1 MFATLYKTMMS
12 IINQNVYIMEK
23 IDILNSALAESGLT
37 AEAVIKSWY
46 EDNQVS
52 AEFLQQLCP
61 VGEKTTFQDMNF
73 IPSKKFVTPKKVV
86 PGMFYYADGLIFPE
100 LIKDNQV
107 SAIVGC
113 VDKRR
118 GFALGLRETV
128 LPWSSDWLYVDI
140 PTRLSGKEAT
150 ALILKA
156 AQKVRKNAEAAEW
169 CAEYAFDG
177 IKAGTGFM
185 PSKEEL
191 KRIFGNRKKL
201 RESFAL
207 LNSGGLSGNC
217 LQEDAFYW
225 SSSESRSYIGNI
237 VWVVRPSDGSLGYYA
252 KHSRGR
258 VRCVVEFKI

>member
-1 MFATLYKTMMS
+1 MK
-12 IINQNVYIMEK
+12 K

-61 VGEKTTFQDMNF
+61 VGEKTTFQDVNL

-86 PGMFYYADGLIFPE
+86 SGMFYYADGLIFPE
-100 LIKDNQV
+100 LIKDNEV

-113 VDKRR
+113 VEKNH
-118 GFALGLRETV
+118 GLALGLRETE
-128 LPWSSDWLYVDI
+128 LPWSRNFLYVDI

-169 CAEYAFDG
+169 CAEYTFDG
-177 IKAGTGFM
+177 IKAGTGFL
-185 PSKEEL
+185 PNKEEL

-217 LQEDAFYW
+217 LLDEAFYW
-225 SSSESRSYIGNI
+225 SSSEYSNYSAWN
-237 VWVVRPSDGSLGYYA
+237 VRPSDGTMHYNYSN
-252 KHSRGR
+252 KHNSRP
-258 VRCVVEFKI
+258 VRCVLAF

>member
-1 MFATLYKTMMS
+1 MK
-12 IINQNVYIMEK
+12 K

-61 VGEKTTFQDMNF
+61 VGGKTTFQDVNL
-73 IPSKKFVTPKKVV
+73 IPSKKFVTPKKIA

-107 SAIVGC
+107 SAVVGC
-113 VDKRR
+113 VDRNH
-118 GFALGLRETV
+118 GLALGLRETE
-128 LPWSSDWLYVDI
+128 LPWSSNFLYVDI

-177 IKAGTGFM
+177 IKAGAGFM

-207 LNSGGLSGNC
+207 LTSGGLSGNC

-225 SSSESRSYIGNI
+225 SSSENLNHDVYA
-237 VWVVRPSDGSLGYYA
+237 WVVRPSDGGMGSYSKLN
-252 KHSRGR
+252 SNR

>member
-1 MFATLYKTMMS
+1 MK
-12 IINQNVYIMEK
+12 K

-61 VGEKTTFQDMNF
+61 VGEKTTFQDVNL

-86 PGMFYYADGLIFPE
+86 SGMFYYADGLIFPE
-100 LIKDNQV
+100 LIKDNEV

-113 VDKRR
+113 VEKNH
-118 GFALGLRETV
+118 GLALGLRETE
-128 LPWSSDWLYVDI
+128 LPWSRNFLYVDI

-177 IKAGTGFM
+177 IKAGAGFM

-207 LNSGGLSGNC
+207 LTSGGLSGNC

-225 SSSESRSYIGNI
+225 SSSENLNHDVYA
-237 VWVVRPSDGSLGYYA
+237 WVVRPSDGGMGSYSKLN
-252 KHSRGR
+252 SNR

>member
-1 MFATLYKTMMS
+1 MMS

-61 VGEKTTFQDMNF
+61 VGEKATFQDMNF

-100 LIKDNQV
+100 LIKGNWV

-128 LPWSSDWLYVDI
+128 LPWSSDWLYVDMSSG
-140 PTRLSGKEAT
+140 LSGKEET
-150 ALILKA
+150 ALILKTA
-156 AQKVRKNAEAAEW
+156 KEKHKKAEAAEW
-169 CAEYAFDG
+169 CTKYAFDG
-177 IKAGTGFM
+177 IKAGMGFL
-185 PSKEEL
+185 PSRDELYRVLYKREEL
-191 KRIFGNRKKL
+191 RK
-201 RESFAL
+201 SFAL

-217 LQEDAFYW
+217 LQDKAFYW
-225 SSSESRSYIGNI
+225 SSSEANRCNFAWYVSPSGCYIKT
-237 VWVVRPSDGSLGYYA
+237 GY
-252 KHSRGR
+252 KDLIKP

>member
-1 MFATLYKTMMS
+1 MKKL
-12 IINQNVYIMEK
+12 E
-23 IDILNSALAESGLT
+23 ILNGVVKEFGLT
-37 AEAVIKSWY
+37 AEAVVKSWY
-46 EDNQVS
+46 ENNQIS

-61 VGEKTTFQDMNF
+61 VGGKTTFQDMNF

-107 SAIVGC
+107 SAVVGC
-113 VDKRR
+113 VDRNH
-118 GFALGLRETV
+118 GLALGLRETE
-128 LPWSSDWLYVDI
+128 LPWSSNFLYVDI

-177 IKAGTGFM
+177 IEAGTGFM

-191 KRIFGNRKKL
+191 KRVFANRIKL
-201 RESFAL
+201 CEAL
-207 LNSGGLSGNC
+207 VQLDADGVQEAC
-217 LQEDAFYW
+217 LYL
-225 SSSESRSYIGNI
+225 SSSEHDSTHACLVRS
-237 VWVVRPSDGSLGYYA
+237 SDGHMTNDYTKYYSA
-252 KHSRGR
+252 R
-258 VRCVVEFKI
+258 VRCVIEFKI

>member
-1 MFATLYKTMMS
+1 MK
-12 IINQNVYIMEK
+12 K

-37 AEAVIKSWY
+37 AEAVVKSWY
-46 EDNQVS
+46 ENNQIS
-52 AEFLQQLCP
+52 AEFLQQLCSL
-61 VGEKTTFQDMNF
+61 GKKTTFQDVNL
-73 IPSKKFVTPKKVV
+73 IPSKKFVTPKKVE

-100 LIKDNQV
+100 LIKDSQV

-113 VDKRR
+113 VDRNH
-118 GFALGLRETV
+118 GLALGLRETV
-128 LPWSSDWLYVDI
+128 LPWSSDWLYIKVLLGLSE
-140 PTRLSGKEAT
+140 LSGKEAT
-150 ALILKA
+150 SLILKTA
-156 AQKVRKNAEAAEW
+156 KEKQENAEAAEW
-169 CAEYAFDG
+169 CVEYAFDG

-225 SSSESRSYIGNI
+225 SSSEGYDYGN
-237 VWVVRPSDGSLGYYA
+237 VAWVVRPSDGNVGNYGYKYN
-252 KHSRGR
+252 SRP
-258 VRCVVEFKI
+258 VRCAVEFKV